1 LIHSPIKLIC
11 YVVVFMK
18 YWAGLNNPAD
28 RDMLVGG
35 DEALSREAMNMVPG
49 SSTQGRAL
57 LGARGNDESGEIVD
71 AGSGADR
78 AEDA

>member
-1 LIHSPIKLIC
+1 LIHYPIKLIC
-11 YVVVFMK
+11 YAVVFMK

-35 DEALSREAMNMVPG
+35 AEALSREAMKMVPG
-49 SSTQGRAL
+49 STQGRAL